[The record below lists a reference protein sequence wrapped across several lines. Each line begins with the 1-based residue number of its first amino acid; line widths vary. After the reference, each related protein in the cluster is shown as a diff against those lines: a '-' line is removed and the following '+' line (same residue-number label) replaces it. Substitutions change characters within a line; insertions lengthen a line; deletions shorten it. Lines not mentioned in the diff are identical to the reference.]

1 MRICE
6 WVFHSDFK
14 FMQKRK
20 IRNNQMKNK
29 YIPPEIGVIL
39 LANSDILNGSDVII
53 DGSSLFN
60 DEEN

>member
-1 MRICE
+1 
-6 WVFHSDFK
+6 
-14 FMQKRK
+14 MQKRK
-20 IRNNQMKNK
+20 IRNDQMKNK